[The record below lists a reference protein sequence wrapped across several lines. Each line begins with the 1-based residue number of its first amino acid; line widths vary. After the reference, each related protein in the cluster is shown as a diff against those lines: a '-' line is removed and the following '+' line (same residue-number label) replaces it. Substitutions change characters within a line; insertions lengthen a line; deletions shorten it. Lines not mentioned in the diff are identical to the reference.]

1 MGADAGVAVRPAT
14 ADELPAV
21 CNVLDGGLL
30 EVDADV
36 VSGAVDDSDVLVAVR
51 EAPRSAPILG
61 ALVLDGEEIL
71 AVAVRRRRRGQ
82 GIGSAL
88 VEAALEDRDE
98 LVAGFDE
105 RVRPFWKGLGFEIED
120 AEDAGRYRGRRSP
133 PSRTPF
139 RFRSTD
145 PTGST

>member
-21 CNVLDGGLL
+21 CNVLDG
-30 EVDADV
+30 
-36 VSGAVDDSDVLVAVR
+36 
-51 EAPRSAPILG
+51 
-61 ALVLDGEEIL
+61 EEIL
-71 AVAVRRRRRGQ
+71 AVAVRRRRRSQ

-120 AEDAGRYRGRRSP
+120 AEEAGRYRGRRSP